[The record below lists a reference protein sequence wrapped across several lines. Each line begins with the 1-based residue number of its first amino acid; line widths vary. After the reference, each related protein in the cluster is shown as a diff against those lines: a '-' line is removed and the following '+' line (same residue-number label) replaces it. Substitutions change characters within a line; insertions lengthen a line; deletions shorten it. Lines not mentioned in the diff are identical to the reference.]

1 MIRLIALLLATMPL
15 VAAAEGLH
23 FENGDGKAATRL
35 TGADARLQL
44 LVTHAGANGLDL
56 DVTRQV
62 EYTASPPG
70 IVSISE
76 SGLVTPLADGVVTVT
91 ASTVTANPPA
101 EQTASVQLTVAGTGE
116 SHPISFPGQVVPI
129 FTKLGCNG
137 GGCHGKIAGQNG
149 FRLSLLGF
157 EPGLDHKHLVAES
170 RGRRVSFSLPDR
182 SLLLQKTINEVPHGG
197 GARTQ
202 RDSHEYRLLRRWI
215 AQGMPYGSGDEP
227 TVTSIKVYP
236 ESRRLLADSQQ
247 QLTVLATYTDGRV
260 EDITRAAVYES
271 NDDQMAEVTAEG
283 LVQVARLVG
292 DVSVMARYQGHV
304 CVFRADIPLRLEGE
318 QRFAGAAENVVDRF
332 VYEKLDSLGIAPA
345 EPCDDATFL
354 RRVTLDIAGRIPTL
368 EEAQA
373 FLANDAANKREKL
386 VDRLLA
392 SEDYALHFAKKW
404 AVILRNRRAGGA
416 LQLNNMVFHRWL
428 RDAMRRNEPYDQIVR
443 QLLTAS
449 GRVESNP
456 PVAWL
461 QHVTDQ
467 NERVEDISQLFLG
480 QRIQCARCH
489 HHPYEKWSQEDYA
502 RMAGF
507 FSTINRKTQ
516 TGDVTFVTRVADPSG
531 RHPGNGRAFKPAGL
545 NDNELAI
552 DAAKDPRQA
561 LADWMTAAD
570 NPFFA
575 KSLVNRYWK
584 HFLGRGLVEPEDDLR
599 VTNPPTNPELLDAL
613 AKSFTASGYNLHT
626 LIRTL
631 CLSNTYQASSQADG
645 DNLIDRRSHSRYYPK
660 RLSAETLLDSIDTV
674 AGTTT
679 PFAGMPAMTRAIDLP
694 DTGFNSYFLTVF
706 GQPDSKTACECERSS
721 EANLAQSLHLLN
733 SDEMHQKLS
742 HETGRAAKLAADTAT
757 SVEEKLRQLYKTSL
771 SREPTDREIKTSSAY
786 LAGTENQ
793 RQAWEDLI
801 WALVNSKEFLFNH

>member
-1 MIRLIALLLATMPL
+1 LLT
-15 VAAAEGLH
+15 ET
-23 FENGDGKAATRL
+23 D
-35 TGADARLQL
+35 AD
-44 LVTHAGANGLDL
+44 GLDV
-56 DVTRQV
+56 DVTRQA
-62 EYTASPPG
+62 EYSISPPG
-70 IVSISE
+70 IVSVSA
-76 SGLVTPLADGVVTVT
+76 SGLVTPITDGIVTVSAMT
-91 ASTVTANPPA
+91 SS
-101 EQTASVQLTVAGTGE
+101 ELSASVELTVSGTGE

-227 TVTSIKVYP
+227 TVTSIRAYP
-236 ESRRLLADSQQ
+236 ESRRLRADSQQ
-247 QLTVLATYTDGRV
+247 QLTVLARYTDGRV

-271 NDDQMAEVTAEG
+271 NDDQMAEVTTEG
-283 LVQVARLVG
+283 LVKVAKLVG
-292 DVSVMARYQGHV
+292 DVSVMARYQGYV
-304 CVFRADIPLRLEGE
+304 SVFRADIPLRLKGE
-318 QRFAGAAENVVDRF
+318 RQFTSTPSNVVDQF
-332 VYEKLDSLGIAPA
+332 VYAKLDSLGIAPA
-345 EPCDDATFL
+345 ELCDDSTFL
-354 RRVTLDIAGRIPTL
+354 RRVTLDIAGRLPTL
-368 EEAQA
+368 QETDS
-373 FLANDAANKREKL
+373 FLVDDAVDKRKKL
-386 VDRLLA
+386 VDRLLS
-392 SEDYALHFAKKW
+392 SEDYAIHFAKKW
-404 AVILRNRRAGGA
+404 SVILRNRRTGGP

-428 RDAMRRNEPYDQIVR
+428 RDVMRRNEPYDQMVR

-461 QHVTDQ
+461 HHVTNQ

-502 RMAGF
+502 RMSGF
-507 FSTINRKTQ
+507 FSTIQRKTQ
-516 TGDVTFVTRVADPSG
+516 SGEVTFVTRVADPSG

-545 NDNELAI
+545 NDGELAI
-552 DAAKDPRQA
+552 DAAADPRQA
-561 LADWMTAAD
+561 LAEWMTAAD

-613 AKSFTASGYNLHT
+613 AESFTDSGYNLHA

-631 CLSNTYQASSQADG
+631 CLSNTYQASSQADD

-660 RLSAETLLDSIDTV
+660 RLSAETLLDSIDAV

-679 PFAGMPAMTRAIDLP
+679 TFSGMPAMTRAIDLP
-694 DTGFNSYFLTVF
+694 DTGFSSYFLNVF

-742 HETGRAAKLAADTAT
+742 HDTGRASKLAADTAT
-757 SVEEKLRQLYKTSL
+757 PTEQKLRRLYKTSL
-771 SREPTDREIKTSSAY
+771 SREPTDGEIKTSTAY
-786 LAGTENQ
+786 LAGSENQ